1 MRRLC
6 FIGCV
11 LFTLLTVFGTLLV
24 DANPALK
31 QTPTLDSGWESF
43 QVASGI
49 CPQNRTTRSAP
60 ARYLKKKNP
69 ETDSPENIA
78 KGKQLYYKD
87 AKPTACGLCHGIR
100 GNGNGRLAR
109 GLNPPPRNF
118 TCAEVMESMSD
129 GQLFWV
135 IKNGSRGTAMPAHKA
150 TLSDKQIWQLI
161 RFIREFAQTGKI

>member
-11 LFTLLTVFGTLLV
+11 LFTLLAVFKTLSV
-24 DANPALK
+24 DANPALR
-31 QTPTLDSGWESF
+31 QTPTLDSGRESF

-60 ARYLKKKNP
+60 SRYLQKKNP
-69 ETDSPENIA
+69 EMDSPENIA
-78 KGKQLYYKD
+78 KGKQLYYEE

-118 TCAEVMESMSD
+118 TCTELMDTISD

-161 RFIREFAQTGKI
+161 RFIRQFFN